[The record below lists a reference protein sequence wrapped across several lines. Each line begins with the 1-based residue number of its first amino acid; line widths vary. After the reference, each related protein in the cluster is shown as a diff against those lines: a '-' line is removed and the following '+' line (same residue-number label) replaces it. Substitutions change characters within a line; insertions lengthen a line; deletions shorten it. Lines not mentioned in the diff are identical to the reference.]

1 MTGGTVI
8 DTLGL
13 GSSHP
18 SALVLSVVKGVT
30 PPDPQPA
37 CPSLRG
43 QPCRS
48 YVPAANGG

>member
-1 MTGGTVI
+1 MT
-8 DTLGL
+8 DTIGI
-13 GSSHP
+13 GARHP

-30 PPDPQPA
+30 PSDPQPA

-43 QPCRS
+43 QPCRT